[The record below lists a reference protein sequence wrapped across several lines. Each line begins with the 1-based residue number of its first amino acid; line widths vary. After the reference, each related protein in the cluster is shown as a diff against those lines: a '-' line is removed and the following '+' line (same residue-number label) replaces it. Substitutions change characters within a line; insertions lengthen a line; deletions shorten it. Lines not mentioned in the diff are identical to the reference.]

1 MDERMNNNAV
11 IINANGKKMAGEII
25 RTGEGGIAIVKL
37 ANGELV
43 KTTDD
48 ELTRR
53 ETQTVDKAVT
63 LTNRELLAIGRQLE
77 EEIAGKTGDLDR
89 LSDTEFNAYSVAVSL
104 AIDTLYYYLFDEVPP
119 KEDVML

>member
-11 IINANGKKMAGEII
+11 IINTGGKKMAGEII

-37 ANGELV
+37 ANGELI

-48 ELTRR
+48 ALTRR
-53 ETQTVDKAVT
+53 ETQTLDKAVT
-63 LTNRELLAIGRQLE
+63 LTNRELLAVGRQLE
-77 EEIAGKTGDLDR
+77 ESIADKAGDLDR

-104 AIDTLYYYLFDEVPP
+104 AIDTLYYYLFNEVPP

>member
-11 IINANGKKMAGEII
+11 IINAGGKKMAGEII

-48 ELTRR
+48 ALTRR

-89 LSDTEFNAYSVAVSL
+89 LNDTEFNAYSVAVSL
-104 AIDTLYYYLFDEVPP
+104 AIDTLYCYLFDEAPP
-119 KEDVML
+119 KEDATL

>member
-11 IINANGKKMAGEII
+11 IINAGGKKMAGEII

-48 ELTRR
+48 ALTRR
-53 ETQTVDKAVT
+53 ETQTLDKAVT

-89 LSDTEFNAYSVAVSL
+89 LNDTEFNAYSVAVSL
-104 AIDTLYYYLFDEVPP
+104 AIDTLYCYLFDEVPP

>member
-11 IINANGKKMAGEII
+11 IINADGKKIAGEII

-37 ANGELV
+37 ANGELI

-48 ELTRR
+48 ALTRR
-53 ETQTVDKAVT
+53 ETQTLDKAVT
-63 LTNRELLAIGRQLE
+63 ITNRELLAIGRQLE
-77 EEIAGKTGDLDR
+77 ESIADKAGDLDR

-104 AIDTLYYYLFDEVPP
+104 AIDTLYYYLFNEAPP

>member
-11 IINANGKKMAGEII
+11 IINAGGKKMAGEII

-37 ANGELV
+37 ANGELI

-48 ELTRR
+48 ALTRR

-63 LTNRELLAIGRQLE
+63 LTNRELLAIRRQLE

-104 AIDTLYYYLFDEVPP
+104 AIDTLYCYLFDEVPP

>member
-1 MDERMNNNAV
+1 MDERMNDAA
-11 IINANGKKMAGEII
+11 IINADGEKIAGEVI

-37 ANGELV
+37 ANGELI

-63 LTNRELLAIGRQLE
+63 LTNRELLAVGRQIE
-77 EEIAGKTGDLDR
+77 EEIADKTGDLDR
-89 LSDTEFNAYSVAVSL
+89 LSDTEFNVYSVAVSL

-119 KEDVML
+119 KEDVTL